1 MRKSS
6 KHVGNSNSKIVTIV
20 YARGVFVCV
29 TIRMLL
35 PDLYRAVKSY
45 KHYFMGTF

>member
-20 YARGVFVCV
+20 YARVRVCNNKNV
-29 TIRMLL
+29 L
-35 PDLYRAVKSY
+35 SSS
-45 KHYFMGTF
+45 